1 MKVVTAAQ
9 MAAIEQASE
18 RAGVSTDTLMEN
30 AGLAVA
36 LAARDEL
43 GGAAGTR
50 IVVLVGPGNNGADGL
65 VAARRLRRWGADV
78 VCCLLGR
85 PHPNPLPE
93 GEGALSSDP
102 KLDLAR
108 RYDVE
113 IVTGPGDKTLERM
126 VGRSHLVIDAV
137 LGTGRSRPLAGPVGD
152 AMLLL
157 QRTRESR
164 NPPLL
169 MALDLPTGLNA
180 DTGEA
185 DPACPQF
192 DVTLALGYPKVGL
205 LTFPGVERVGRLRV
219 LDIGVPPGLAEEHAV
234 DVEMLTPDWVASRLP
249 PRALNSH
256 KGTYGHALVV
266 AGSRQYVGAAWLA
279 SQASVRTGAGLTT
292 LASPQGV
299 YPIAA
304 AKGAE
309 AIHLPLPED
318 VDGRIDASASE
329 IIGKS
334 DRRFTAAL
342 VGCGMGWSEGTTE
355 FLRKLLP
362 IAALRQAQD
371 ERGASAQGGRSVA
384 AQGDRGASV
393 QAERSAAAQGD
404 RGVAP
409 AGIPVLIDAD
419 GLNNLSGIEGWR
431 DLIDSPLVL
440 TPHPGEMST
449 LTGVPVGHIQADR
462 LGVAREWAE
471 KWKATVVLK
480 GAHTVIASPG
490 HPVRIAPFANPGLAT
505 GGTGDVLS
513 GVIVSLL
520 AQGLAPA
527 DAAAVGV
534 YLHAAAG
541 EAVTRRIGHA
551 GLAASGLLDELPP
564 AMASLRRA
572 TLE

>member
-18 RAGVSTDTLMEN
+18 GAGVSTDTLMEN

-36 LAARDEL
+36 RAARDEL
-43 GGAAGTR
+43 GGVAGAR
-50 IVVLVGPGNNGADGL
+50 IVVLAGPGNNGADGL
-65 VAARRLRRWGADV
+65 VAARHLQRWGAEV
-78 VCCLLGR
+78 VCCLLTRR
-85 PHPNPLPE
+85 PE
-93 GEGALSSDP
+93 VDP
-102 KLDLAR
+102 KLDMAR

-113 IVTGPGDKTLERM
+113 IVAGPDCDTLERLI
-126 VGRSHLVIDAV
+126 GRSRMVIDAV
-137 LGTGRSRPLAGPVGD
+137 LGTGRSRPLTGPVGD

-157 QRTRESR
+157 QKTRESR

-180 DTGEA
+180 DTGEV
-185 DPACPQF
+185 DPACPRF

-219 LDIGVPPGLAEEHAV
+219 LDIGVPPGLAEERAV
-234 DVEMLTPDWVASRLP
+234 GVEMLTPDWVASRLP
-249 PRALNSH
+249 VRTLNSH
-256 KGTYGHALVV
+256 KGTYGHALVI
-266 AGSRQYVGAAWLA
+266 AGSRHYVGAAWLA
-279 SQASVRTGAGLTT
+279 SQASVRTGVGLTT
-292 LASPQGV
+292 LASPLGV

-318 VDGRIDASASE
+318 ADGRIDPSAAE
-329 IIGKS
+329 VVGKS
-334 DRRFTAAL
+334 DRRFTAVLA
-342 VGCGMGWSEGTTE
+342 GCGMGWSDGTTE
-355 FLRKLLP
+355 FLRELLSG
-362 IAALRQAQD
+362 ALRQAQD
-371 ERGASAQGGRSVA
+371 ERGVSAQDERGVSAQDERSVTA
-384 AQGDRGASV
+384 
-393 QAERSAAAQGD
+393 QAERGA
-404 RGVAP
+404 VP
-409 AGIPVLIDAD
+409 PGIPVLIDAD
-419 GLNNLSGIEGWR
+419 GLNNLSGIEGWHE
-431 DLIDSPLVL
+431 LVEFPLVL

-449 LTGVPVGHIQADR
+449 LTGLPVSEIQADR

-471 KWKATVVLK
+471 RWGATVVLK
-480 GAHTVIASPG
+480 GAHTVIASPSE
-490 HPVRIAPFANPGLAT
+490 PVRIAPFANPGLAT

-520 AQGLAPA
+520 AQGLPPA

-541 EAVTRRIGHA
+541 EAVTNRIGQA
-551 GLAASGLLDELPP
+551 GLAASDLLEELPP

-572 TLE
+572 TLG